1 MYFWQRYDISNVAF
15 LRVSRRGHIM
25 LICPT
30 MGHVDPL
37 VKLVTASLLPCEVAF
52 FHFILLN
59 ILWRELFKN
68 I

>member
-1 MYFWQRYDISNVAF
+1 
-15 LRVSRRGHIM
+15 M

-37 VKLVTASLLPCEVAF
+37 VKLVTASILPCEVAF
-52 FHFILLN
+52 FCFILLN